1 MNMFSGLLG
10 GLVDKE
16 QITYDTIQ
24 GTLEDVAEE
33 LGCSYKEL
41 FIKIAA
47 SDDEFS
53 PVFHIFKTE
62 PYTNLETIPRFKFIR
77 EITLKEIL
85 NTDG

>member
-1 MNMFSGLLG
+1 MGMLDGLLG

-16 QITYDTIQ
+16 QITFDTIQ
-24 GTLEDVAEE
+24 GTLEDIAEK
-33 LGCSYKEL
+33 LRCSHTEL

-47 SDDEFS
+47 GDDEFS
-53 PVFHIFKTE
+53 PVFHVFKTE
-62 PYTNLETIPRFKFIR
+62 PYTHLDTIPRYKFIR

>member
-1 MNMFSGLLG
+1 MLGSLLG
-10 GLVDKE
+10 NFVNKE
-16 QITYDTIQ
+16 QITFDTIQ
-24 GTLEDVAEE
+24 GTLENVAEE

-47 SDDEFS
+47 NDDEFS

-62 PYTNLETIPRFKFIR
+62 PYTNIETVPRFKFIR

-85 NTDG
+85 NDD

>member
-1 MNMFSGLLG
+1 MLGNLLG
-10 GLVDKE
+10 GLVNKE
-16 QITYDTIQ
+16 QITFDTIQ
-24 GTLEDVAEE
+24 GTLENVAEE

-47 SDDEFS
+47 NDDEFS

-62 PYTNLETIPRFKFIR
+62 PYTNIETVPRFKFIR

-85 NTDG
+85 NDD